1 MKDAE
6 ASRRPHAA
14 LERQTCPRPWAPPNA
29 TIDLFLEYAAV
40 ERGLSSNTLSSYS
53 ADLTNAAEFFAHRAG
68 DSDWTWEQLDDDAF
82 HGVHGRPGRTR
93 VCDNLPC
100 TKNRLAAGLHAGS
113 SAKKAL
119 TKTNVLANV
128 RAPRGGKTL
137 PKALSIEEMDLLLD
151 SLLSETS
158 PAGLRDR
165 AMIEMMYAAGLRV
178 SELVALDLQHV
189 DISYAQVRAM
199 GKGRKERVIPL
210 HDGAIESVDAY
221 LVGGRHQLANDSTGN
236 ALFLNQRG
244 ARLTRQGFWLA
255 LRNVGTR
262 AGITS
267 HVTPHTLR
275 HSFATHLLRGGA
287 SLRHVQELLGHASIS
302 TTQVYTHLTSEHRRR
317 QYDAAH
323 PRAAVPSAEKA
334 GAGGQGD
341 QYDDHHD

>member
-1 MKDAE
+1 MPATLG
-6 ASRRPHAA
+6 AA
-14 LERQTCPRPWAPPNA
+14 QRH
-29 TIDLFLEYAAV
+29 IDLFLEYAAV

-53 ADLTNAAEFFAHRAG
+53 ADLTNAADFFANRAG
-68 DSDWTWEQLDDDAF
+68 NPDWTWELLDDDAF
-82 HGVHGRPGRTR
+82 TAYMDDLDERGYATTSRARKIASLRACMRFLSEEGI
-93 VCDNLPC
+93 
-100 TKNRLAAGLHAGS
+100 TK
-113 SAKKAL
+113 K
-119 TKTNVLANV
+119 NVLANV

-137 PKALSIEEMDLLLD
+137 PKALSIEEMDMLLD
-151 SLLSETS
+151 SLLSETT

-189 DISYAQVRAM
+189 DISYGQVRAM
-199 GKGRKERVIPL
+199 GKGRKERVIPV
-210 HDGAIESVDAY
+210 HDDAIESVDAY
-221 LVGGRHQLANDSTGN
+221 LVSGRHHLANDSTGN

-323 PRAAVPSAEKA
+323 PRAVVPLAQEA

-341 QYDDHHD
+341 HNDDHHN

>member
-1 MKDAE
+1 MPATLG
-6 ASRRPHAA
+6 AA
-14 LERQTCPRPWAPPNA
+14 QRH
-29 TIDLFLEYAAV
+29 IDLFLEYAAV

-53 ADLTNAAEFFAHRAG
+53 ADLTNAAEFFARRAG
-68 DSDWTWEQLDDDAF
+68 NPDWTWEQLDDAAF
-82 HGVHGRPGRTR
+82 TAYMDDLDERGYATTSRARKIASLRACMRFLSEEGITQ
-93 VCDNLPC
+93 
-100 TKNRLAAGLHAGS
+100 
-113 SAKKAL
+113 
-119 TKTNVLANV
+119 TNVLANV

-137 PKALSIEEMDLLLD
+137 PKAMSIEEMDLLLD

-165 AMIEMMYAAGLRV
+165 AMIELMYAAGLRV

-189 DISYAQVRAM
+189 DISYGQVRAM

-221 LVGGRHQLANDSTGN
+221 LVGGRHQLANDSTDN

-255 LRNVGTR
+255 LRNVGIR
-262 AGITS
+262 AGVTS

>member
-1 MKDAE
+1 M
-6 ASRRPHAA
+6 P
-14 LERQTCPRPWAPPNA
+14 A
-29 TIDLFLEYAAV
+29 TLGPAQRHIDLFLEYAAV
-40 ERGLSSNTLSSYS
+40 ERGLSGNTLSSYS
-53 ADLTNAAEFFAHRAG
+53 ADLTNAAEFFARRASNPG
-68 DSDWTWEQLDDDAF
+68 WTWEQLDDEAF
-82 HGVHGRPGRTR
+82 TAYMDDLDERGYATTSRARKIASLRACMRFLSEEGI
-93 VCDNLPC
+93 
-100 TKNRLAAGLHAGS
+100 
-113 SAKKAL
+113 

-137 PKALSIEEMDLLLD
+137 PKAMSIEEMDLLLD

-165 AMIEMMYAAGLRV
+165 AMIETDVRCRPARKRTRVARPAARRYLLR
-178 SELVALDLQHV
+178 SGPGNGQGPKGTRHPVARRSNRIRGRLP
-189 DISYAQVRAM
+189 RRRPPPT
-199 GKGRKERVIPL
+199 GKRL
-210 HDGAIESVDAY
+210 HRQCAVPEPARRQADAA
-221 LVGGRHQLANDSTGN
+221 RDSGSPSATLGS
-236 ALFLNQRG
+236 
-244 ARLTRQGFWLA
+244 
-255 LRNVGTR
+255 R

>member
-1 MKDAE
+1 MPATLG
-6 ASRRPHAA
+6 AA
-14 LERQTCPRPWAPPNA
+14 QHH
-29 TIDLFLEYAAV
+29 IDLFLEYAAV

-53 ADLTNAAEFFAHRAG
+53 ADLANAAEFFARRASNPG
-68 DSDWTWEQLDDDAF
+68 WTWDLLDDDAF
-82 HGVHGRPGRTR
+82 TAYMDDLDERGYATTSRARKIASLRACMRFLSEEGITR
-93 VCDNLPC
+93 
-100 TKNRLAAGLHAGS
+100 
-113 SAKKAL
+113 
-119 TKTNVLANV
+119 TNVLANV
-128 RAPRGGKTL
+128 RAPKGGKTL
-137 PKALSIEEMDLLLD
+137 PKALSIDEMNSLLD

-189 DISYAQVRAM
+189 DISYGQVRAM

-210 HDGAIESVDAY
+210 HDSAIGSLDAY
-221 LVGGRHQLANDSTGN
+221 LVSGRDHLANDSTDN

-323 PRAAVPSAEKA
+323 PRAAVPSADTA

-341 QYDDHHD
+341 HYDDHHD

>member
-1 MKDAE
+1 M
-6 ASRRPHAA
+6 P
-14 LERQTCPRPWAPPNA
+14 A
-29 TIDLFLEYAAV
+29 TLGPAQRHIDLFLEYAAV
-40 ERGLSSNTLSSYS
+40 ERGLSGNTLSSYS
-53 ADLTNAAEFFAHRAG
+53 ADLANAAEFFAHRAG
-68 DSDWTWEQLDDDAF
+68 DSDWTWEQLDDAAF
-82 HGVHGRPGRTR
+82 TAYMDDLDERGYATTSRARKIASLRACMRFLSEEGITQ
-93 VCDNLPC
+93 
-100 TKNRLAAGLHAGS
+100 
-113 SAKKAL
+113 
-119 TKTNVLANV
+119 TNVLANV

-137 PKALSIEEMDLLLD
+137 PKALSIEEMNLLLD

-189 DISYAQVRAM
+189 DISYGQVRAM

-221 LVGGRHQLANDSTGN
+221 LVGGRHQLANDSTDN

-255 LRNVGTR
+255 LRNVGVR
-262 AGITS
+262 AGVTS

-323 PRAAVPSAEKA
+323 PRAAVPSAAKA